1 MWKYQVEHG
10 EKSSLF
16 FHRQATLW
24 IISLLIS
31 QYYSRWWKYIYI
43 ISKLQNNF
51 IFLFGLSMWNQTLSY
66 YGIPI
71 IEPCF
76 MIWFEPGGWARAIT
90 WWAACLQLIVEHLFL
105 HPPRTLDHSG
115 PLPSMKQQNLALTFF
130 IHPPCSHKC
139 FFGSSLCCSQSGN
152 DPQEEDLIARFI
164 YKLNIKVKHPSVFQA
179 THQVSPHL
187 SGHFVLT

>member
-31 QYYSRWWKYIYI
+31 QYYSRWWKYIY
-43 ISKLQNNF
+43 NF
-51 IFLFGLSMWNQTLSY
+51 KITEQFYFLFGLSMWNLTLSY

-76 MIWFEPGGWARAIT
+76 MIWFEPGGWVRAIT

-115 PLPSMKQQNLALTFF
+115 PLPSIKQQNLPLTF

>member
-31 QYYSRWWKYIYI
+31 QYYSRWWKYIY
-43 ISKLQNNF
+43 NF
-51 IFLFGLSMWNQTLSY
+51 KITEQFYFLFGLSMWNLTLSY

-71 IEPCF
+71 IEPCC

-115 PLPSMKQQNLALTFF
+115 PLPSMKQQNLPLTFF

-179 THQVSPHL
+179 TNQVSPHL